1 MLKLITK
8 GTDDLPSAGVLIVG
22 AVVSF
27 AVGLV
32 ALRLLLRLLREGLL
46 DPFGY
51 WCIALGIGVIIWQLV
66 G

>member
-1 MLKLITK
+1 M
-8 GTDDLPSAGVLIVG
+8 PSASVLVVG
-22 AVVSF
+22 AVISF
-27 AVGLV
+27 FVGLV
-32 ALRLLLRLLREGLL
+32 SLRLLLRLLREGLL